1 MGIGWLHERKI
12 SENSY
17 EGRVEQGWRGVNPSR
32 HGCVEAGCS
41 NLDGLEEVRKF
52 SAEAPEK
59 NGKRRERGTAE
70 TQRTQRKAAA
80 KAPQM
85 TADEHR

>member
-1 MGIGWLHERKI
+1 
-12 SENSY
+12 
-17 EGRVEQGWRGVNPSR
+17 
-32 HGCVEAGCS
+32 
-41 NLDGLEEVRKF
+41 LDGLEEVRKF

-59 NGKRRERGTAE
+59 NGERRERGTAE